1 MKATLCPENLLA
13 VPFST
18 TGSSK
23 QREGLP
29 GPQRSLLVA
38 GPLMDLPYPNQR
50 R

>member
-1 MKATLCPENLLA
+1 MNVTSAVVLC
-13 VPFST
+13 T

-23 QREGLP
+23 QPWLQCRERLP
-29 GPQRSLLVA
+29 VPERSLLVA